1 MKIFRYIII
10 VIAIAL
16 LVYNVTKLNF
26 EHLFEG
32 DSKVAIICILA
43 SACAI
48 LLMVIL
54 NISYKIKGNKKV

>member
-10 VIAIAL
+10 VVALAL
-16 LVYNVTKLNF
+16 LIYNATKLNF
-26 EHLFEG
+26 ESLSEG
-32 DSKVAIICILA
+32 DSKVAVICILA

-54 NISYKIKGNKKV
+54 NISYRIKGNRKV

>member
-10 VIAIAL
+10 VVALAL
-16 LVYNVTKLNF
+16 LIYNATKLNF
-26 EHLFEG
+26 ESLFVG

-54 NISYKIKGNKKV
+54 NISYRIKGNRKV